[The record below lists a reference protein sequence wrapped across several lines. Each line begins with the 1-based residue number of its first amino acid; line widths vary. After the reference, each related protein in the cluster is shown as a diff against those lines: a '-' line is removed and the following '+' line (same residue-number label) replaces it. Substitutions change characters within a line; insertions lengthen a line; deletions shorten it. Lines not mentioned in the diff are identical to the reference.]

1 MVPLVD
7 REMEETLLT
16 DWLELIDAEV
26 RVFVRREERASES
39 DLAGNAREELEAD
52 EVIAV
57 DREEESLVFLW
68 PRSASPRRGCEVPV
82 RPKDGILEPV
92 AGLDADVVEAREPLP
107 LTY

>member
-7 REMEETLLT
+7 REMEERLLT

-57 DREEESLVFLW
+57 DREESLVFLW
-68 PRSASPRRGCEVPV
+68 PRSASPRRGCEVPM

-92 AGLDADVVEAREPLP
+92 AGLDVDVVEPREPLP
-107 LTY
+107 LAY